1 MKFILKKKIFTSLN
15 FLTSWNQY
23 HSASGGHPTLQCHT
37 WSYYPASPKGEMPR
51 RLEQFFFF
59 FVWFF
64 RKFHFKLWSCVTFC
78 CNVGTRINYLAHQ
91 TLHKA
96 MKWDFNSSVWFF
108 TQSQGIQL
116 LWWCVQQEILFICV
130 YPKPRWLK

>member
-1 MKFILKKKIFTSLN
+1 MKFILKKNIFTSLN

-23 HSASGGHPTLQCHT
+23 HSASGGHPTLHGVITRRPQ
-37 WSYYPASPKGEMPR
+37 KGKCQGG
-51 RLEQFFFF
+51 LSNFFFF